1 MGWGPTTPI
10 IDGKNFIKTDDLDR
24 SYIDALKAGN
34 DTRYL
39 SLTKYTVQK
48 YLEACLRSDGQFRPF
63 FDKFAVFTGG
73 FVVNENF
80 NGLNDNQRHLQI
92 ARYMSQ
98 IKSMPPQIFI
108 QDEGYTHTSSGLGG
122 LSAGWNERTPDGAQ
136 IVRVTGIAEIPLAI
150 TYSVVQDETAVDD
163 MIGFFE
169 AAFGDYQKFLCGWVL
184 RPASPIDGAYWEVR
198 IPLSGWS
205 VGAKS
210 NSPVIGSSGEDVI
223 WSVTVSITF
232 DFENSSYI
240 TYRAAPIADLYNAE
254 FTVAVPSSIPINSV
268 IPIEM
273 GHMPYPVDV
282 YSSDIRVALIDQE
295 GSKYFIRPKRPGV
308 FNLIISKRGGT
319 DRTKQVYTEKE
330 IRVTLR

>member
-1 MGWGPTTPI
+1 MGWGPKTPI
-10 IDGKNFIKTDDLDR
+10 IDGKSFIKTEELDQ

-39 SLTKYTVQK
+39 NLTKFTVQK
-48 YLEACLRSDGQFRPF
+48 YLEACLRPDGQFRKF

-80 NGLNDNQRHLQI
+80 NGKNDDRRHLQI

-98 IKSMPPQIFI
+98 TKAMPPQIFI
-108 QDEGYTHTSSGLGG
+108 QDEGYNHTPSGLGG
-122 LSAGWNERTPDGAQ
+122 FSAGWNERTPDGAQ
-136 IVRVTGIAEIPLAI
+136 IVRVTGIAEIPLVI
-150 TYSVVQDETAVDD
+150 TFSAVKDETAVDD

-198 IPLSGWS
+198 IPLTWNIGTKTS
-205 VGAKS
+205 
-210 NSPVIGSSGEDVI
+210 SPILGSAGEDVV
-223 WSVTVSITF
+223 WSVTAPITF

-240 TYRAAPIADLYNAE
+240 TYQAAPIADLRNTD
-254 FTVAVPSSIPINSV
+254 FTVEVPTSIPLNSV
-268 IPIEM
+268 IPINI
-273 GHMPYPVDV
+273 GHMPYPIEI
-282 YSSDIRVALIDQE
+282 YSSDYRIALIRQE
-295 GSKYFIRPKRPGV
+295 GSSYFIHPKRAGV
-308 FNLIISKRGGT
+308 FKLVIAKKGG
-319 DRTKQVYTEKE
+319 DDQTKQMYEEKE